1 MQNQQM
7 KVRINM
13 QQQEI
18 HNFLERYFISNNCEI
33 TENHNGYLSVQLTVD
48 LDKQLMNRPFYWHYL
63 ETTGGTPNPMK
74 LTLITDQEKA
84 PKDLKGE
91 LLHFG
96 APRLHQIFQSTKKLA
111 GFIRLYQQID
121 QQQPGNIPLHPWL
134 GLNVKISYQ
143 CDRKRDI
150 LMSLGLHLISGV
162 IVENFQERLETLDL
176 TPKIPDF
183 CFTMS
188 PLIKHKSG
196 LNRLQQYI
204 RGFIE
209 SDDHTWADLAHER
222 WNEDLSLLDHFYE
235 DLEEKPES
243 YETEKEALREQYEP
257 KVKIEIINGGLFY
270 LTQPA
275 FMN

>member
-1 MQNQQM
+1 MPRNQKEM
-7 KVRINM
+7 NNM
-13 QQQEI
+13 QQAEI
-18 HNFLERYFISNNCEI
+18 HSFLERYFTSNHCEI
-33 TENHNGYLSVQLTVD
+33 TENQHGYMTVQLTVE

-63 ETTGGTPNPMK
+63 EKTGGTPNPMA
-74 LTLITDQEKA
+74 LTFITDQEKA

-91 LLHFG
+91 LIHFG
-96 APRLHQIFQSTKKLA
+96 APRLHQIFQSSKKLA
-111 GFIRLYQQID
+111 GYMRLYQNVKQTV
-121 QQQPGNIPLHPWL
+121 PSNIPLHPWL
-134 GLNVKISYQ
+134 GINAKVSYQ

-150 LMSLGLHLISGV
+150 LMSLGLHLVSGS
-162 IVENFQERLETLDL
+162 IIEGFQEKLERLEL
-176 TPKIPDF
+176 TPKIPDY

-209 SDDHTWADLAHER
+209 SDDHSWADAARER
-222 WNEDLSLLDHFYE
+222 WNEDLALLDHFYE
-235 DLEEKPES
+235 GLEEKPES

-270 LTQPA
+270 LTPQA
-275 FMN
+275 LMN